1 MGITYG
7 GKKGTRRVKAK
18 KQQKQSNFQNPFGD
32 AFKELTKTVKIS
44 RIKTDEAM
52 LILNFEK
59 NEIPTVD
66 EINERFTTFYNM
78 NDSTEQGSVYLQS
91 KIKNSREQLLAE
103 FHDVF
108 LKRSD
113 DRLEL
118 TVVQEERL
126 QKLQKVFKEHIGK
139 DKGLSY
145 DAFNKYYNE
154 VQESV
159 GMEKLSDDLIL
170 KMAIEVDKDKSE
182 QIEYDQFKEFLL
194 ETLRSEGNDKTEPQ
208 TETQEEKKE
217 SPKDE
222 NSKKD

>member
-1 MGITYG
+1 MFQQFLKIMNMGITYG

-91 KIKNSREQLLAE
+91 KIKKIICGNLNKSFKACFTNSC
-103 FHDVF
+103 H
-108 LKRSD
+108 
-113 DRLEL
+113 
-118 TVVQEERL
+118 
-126 QKLQKVFKEHIGK
+126 
-139 DKGLSY
+139 
-145 DAFNKYYNE
+145 
-154 VQESV
+154 
-159 GMEKLSDDLIL
+159 
-170 KMAIEVDKDKSE
+170 
-182 QIEYDQFKEFLL
+182 
-194 ETLRSEGNDKTEPQ
+194 
-208 TETQEEKKE
+208 
-217 SPKDE
+217 
-222 NSKKD
+222 